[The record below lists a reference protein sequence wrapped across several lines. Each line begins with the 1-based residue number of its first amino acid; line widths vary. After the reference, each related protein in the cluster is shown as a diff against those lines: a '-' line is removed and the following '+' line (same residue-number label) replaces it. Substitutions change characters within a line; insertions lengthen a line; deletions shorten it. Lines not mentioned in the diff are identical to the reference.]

1 MKKFILVLAMA
12 LFGTTAMADGG
23 RHHRHRHHN
32 PHNFHH
38 HHWHHNHGWIAPAIL
53 GGAVVYLAT
62 RPERVLVQPET
73 VVINPQYVVVDG
85 VTYQKQIVVVDGIA
99 REVLIKVQ

>member
-1 MKKFILVLAMA
+1 MKKFILVLVMA

-23 RHHRHRHHN
+23 RHRHYN

-38 HHWHHNHGWIAPAIL
+38 HRHHSHGWIAPAIL

-62 RPERVLVQPET
+62 RPERVIVQPEMVVVNPHY
-73 VVINPQYVVVDG
+73 VVIDG
-85 VTYQKQIVVVDGIA
+85 ITYQRQIMVVDGIA